1 VRVRVNFTISG
12 EDGDSVLAFANTVN
26 HPVDKIAKIAL
37 IHYINNVLKK
47 AEEMAKEVTDGTQL
61 HPTGITQTPNAT
73 SDSQAL
79 GDQATVVGSRTPL

>member
-1 VRVRVNFTISG
+1 MRVRVNFTISG

-61 HPTGITQTPNAT
+61 HPTGIDETSNAT

-79 GDQATVVGSRTPL
+79 GDQATMVGSRTPL